1 MNKELAEFAEE
12 VRRACIKIA
21 GAAHVAG
28 AEEASQLALT
38 LCSRAAVVR
47 QGELMKE
54 ESAASDRYDLA
65 GLAVNL
71 KSQEA
76 GEDLPKGRQD

>member
-28 AEEASQLALT
+28 AEEVGQLALS
-38 LCSRAAVVR
+38 LCTRAAVVR
-47 QGELMKE
+47 QGELMKTE
-54 ESAASDRYDLA
+54 VSALDRYDLA
-65 GLAVNL
+65 ELSVNL
-71 KSQEA
+71 NARET
-76 GEDLPKGRQD
+76 GED